1 MGSARLRPCQP
12 IAATPRAHG
21 GRAEGAFAAGRC
33 HHQTRVPRAPHTRHL
48 SWDWPTE
55 ASPGEQTVGTDALSP
70 TCPRNQRW
78 VGIMGPDPQRR
89 ERDELTVQ
97 SHQHWVTSSSAQG
110 PRDRTVTSAEPGR
123 SWIAELRA
131 GRAAGAPRARR
142 QREAER
148 NGAFVMGT
156 RGFPRKAA
164 QRGRAGG
171 WEPGVK

>member
-12 IAATPRAHG
+12 IAETPRAHG

-48 SWDWPTE
+48 SRDWPTE

-110 PRDRTVTSAEPGR
+110 PRDRTVTSAEPRQVLDCRAEGR
-123 SWIAELRA
+123 EGGRGAQGTSPA
-131 GRAAGAPRARR
+131 GSREERR
-142 QREAER
+142 VRYGNE
-148 NGAFVMGT
+148 GI
-156 RGFPRKAA
+156 P
-164 QRGRAGG
+164 
-171 WEPGVK
+171 